1 MAIRYSG
8 HLLKTRQQALWQ
20 GLVLLIVLVPLAAW
34 RFRTEDTVVAAA
46 LAALTLAPFVL
57 AYQAW
62 RFLGDQERRH
72 PEPTPEM
79 AFVFR
84 ILANVPLTMGALLLI
99 LLVELR

>member
-1 MAIRYSG
+1 MAVRYSG

-20 GLVLLIVLVPLAAW
+20 GVVLLIVLAPLVAW
-34 RFRTEDTVVAAA
+34 RFRTEETIVAGA
-46 LAALTLAPFVL
+46 LAALTLAPFGL

-62 RFLGDQERRH
+62 RFLRDQERRH

-84 ILANVPLTMGALLLI
+84 ILANTPLTLGALLLI